1 MIAFMKEMLDK
12 FLSLILSLLPLS
24 PCVGFIDALE
34 KIPYLGYINYFIP
47 VGTMLKIGAAWLSA
61 IAVFYLYSVV
71 ARWIKLIE

>member
-1 MIAFMKEMLDK
+1 MITFMKEMLDK

-24 PCVGFIDALE
+24 PFVGFIDALE